1 MKERSCKSSD
11 ISALKTRLYRARDL
25 GNAGVRHISETVS
38 EIEGAIDGVS
48 KPEGLRKLKTIPVD
62 ELNAR
67 KAGIR
72 INLLKDAG
80 YTDMYSIC
88 TTSQQ
93 TLASVYGIGDIMAA
107 KAKEIGNAVA
117 AEVCNSVKLKLS
129 TDHKTEEYSRLVVSV
144 AEHMRAKEI
153 FPKSEQVLSML
164 PPNMDAELDK
174 LKCAK
179 SGLKWFFAKD
189 AKKNEAN
196 DAFARLK
203 ASADAIDASNLLIQI
218 NGTGLVNGSLSGT
231 ASSAVSSLAN
241 APVGAAGAGVPA
253 SAVLGLRP
261 ITIAEAWADF
271 AERPVEYYNV
281 LEEIAPDRFDS
292 SEDGYGLSDEIRES
306 VEKTPVD
313 LTGLKCTLRGYQ
325 IWGVK
330 YILRQKRVLL
340 GDEMGLGKTIQAL
353 AAMVSLRNGVP
364 DDSAA
369 APSVEPA
376 PSQTAVPAATTAAIP
391 IVMPEQAPAPA
402 PVAATPAPAPA
413 APAPLVEA
421 AQVVAPAP
429 APTETAVAPLST
441 PAPAPAEEKK
451 EPKITH
457 FLVICPASVIVNW
470 CREVEAKS
478 DLKSY
483 NMHDSQRTSA
493 FAAWVENGGVAVTN
507 FESLENRFSVPEDF
521 PIDMIIV
528 DEAHYI
534 KNIAA
539 KRSQNVLRLCD
550 HTDRILFMTGTP
562 LENRVEEMV
571 GLMDHLQHEV
581 AQDAKSVSVTAYADD
596 FKRKI
601 SPVYYRRRRN
611 DVLSELPELTDI
623 KEWCDMTPE
632 DERAYEDDV
641 LTGSFMDVRRV
652 SWRNEDYM
660 NTSAKVQRL
669 KEIVEDASEDARK
682 VLVFSFFLDTLEK
695 VKTVF
700 GDACVGVI
708 NGAVPVEERQNIV
721 DAFEA
726 APAGSVLAAQ
736 IQSGGTGLN
745 IQSASVVV
753 LCEPQYKPS
762 TENQAIGRAHR
773 MGQTRDVLV
782 HRLLCPNTVDEKMLD
797 LVEAKQAE
805 FDTFADESSAAER
818 DASLEQA
825 GVDVNEGVI
834 VGQVAAE
841 GVQGAQGTSG
851 TGSQSEQAQ
860 PVQGAQIPA
869 ASASSASSGTE
880 KGELDAASL
889 NKIFA
894 DEKARILA
902 KREREGQQLQ
912 AAAVPQPQASV
923 QSAAAPQPAPEPQPQ
938 QPAPEPQPQQPA
950 PEPQPQQPASV
961 PSVPVSQPAPAQPAP
976 APLTREG
983 KPISASVI
991 FCRMCGEKNPMGS
1004 KFCNQCGC
1012 NLQ

>member
-1 MKERSCKSSD
+1 MKERACHHSD
-11 ISALKTRLYRARDL
+11 IKALKSRLLRARDL
-25 GNAGVRHISETVS
+25 GNAGVRHMSESVAD
-38 EIEGAIDGVS
+38 IESAIDAVS
-48 KPEGLRKLKTIPVD
+48 KPEGMRKLMTIPVD

-72 INLLKDAG
+72 INLLRDAG
-80 YTDMYSIC
+80 YTNMHSIC
-88 TTSQQ
+88 TATQDALSHI
-93 TLASVYGIGDIMAA
+93 YGIGDQQAA

-117 AEVCNSVKLKLS
+117 NEVCNSVKLKIS
-129 TDHKTEEYSRLVVSV
+129 TDHKTEEYSRLVTAV

-153 FPKSEQVLSML
+153 LPKSEQVLAML
-164 PPNMDAELDK
+164 PPDMDQEFRKLD
-174 LKCAK
+174 CAK
-179 SGLKWFFAKD
+179 NGMKWFFTGGAKKD
-189 AKKNEAN
+189 AAN
-196 DAFARLK
+196 SAFARLK
-203 ASADAIDASNLLIQI
+203 GAADSIDASGLLIGI
-218 NGTGLVNGSLSGT
+218 NGTGLVGGR
-231 ASSAVSSLAN
+231 VDG
-241 APVGAAGAGVPA
+241 VAGAGTNAGAGPSA
-253 SAVLGLRP
+253 TAVLGLTP
-261 ITIAEAWADF
+261 ITIADAWADF
-271 AERPVEYYNV
+271 ARRPVEYYGV

-306 VEKTPVD
+306 VENTPVD

-364 DDSAA
+364 A
-369 APSVEPA
+369 EK
-376 PSQTAVPAATTAAIP
+376 
-391 IVMPEQAPAPA
+391 PEAPATEQTPA
-402 PVAATPAPAPA
+402 PVG
-413 APAPLVEA
+413 
-421 AQVVAPAP
+421 
-429 APTETAVAPLST
+429 
-441 PAPAPAEEKK
+441 
-451 EPKITH
+451 PKR

-478 DLKSY
+478 DLKAY
-483 NMHDSQRTSA
+483 NMHDDPRASA
-493 FAAWVENGGVAVTN
+493 FGAWAKEGGVAVTN
-507 FESLENRFSVPEDF
+507 YESLENRFRVDDDF
-521 PIDMIIV
+521 DIDMVIV

-534 KNIAA
+534 KNITA

-562 LENRVEEMV
+562 LENRVDEMV
-571 GLMDHLQHEV
+571 GLMGHLQKEV
-581 AQDAKSVSVTAYADD
+581 AESAKSVSVTAYADD

-623 KEWCDMTPE
+623 KEWCDMTKE
-632 DERAYEDDV
+632 DEQAYENDV
-641 LTGSFMDVRRV
+641 LSGSFMDVRRV
-652 SWRNEDYM
+652 SWRNADYL
-660 NTSAKVQRL
+660 NTSAKVTRL
-669 KEIVEDASEDARK
+669 REIVQDASDDARK

-700 GDACVGVI
+700 GEQCVGVI

-773 MGQTRDVLV
+773 MGQTRDVMV
-782 HRLLCPNTVDEKMLD
+782 HRLLCPDTVDERMLE

-818 DASLEQA
+818 DADLERS
-825 GVDVNEGVI
+825 GVDVNQGVV
-834 VGQVAAE
+834 VGAAAGENVAA
-841 GVQGAQGTSG
+841 GVAAADAVAGAVSG
-851 TGSQSEQAQ
+851 ST
-860 PVQGAQIPA
+860 A
-869 ASASSASSGTE
+869 ASAGDAAAVAGGVATGAAAVVNGTAGADGAGVAANVAAGAASSLNSSD
-880 KGELDAASL
+880 KVELDTASL

-902 KREREGQQLQ
+902 KREREAQLNAAPVQ
-912 AAAVPQPQASV
+912 ASAAPEQPVSTMQPTPTAPVQPVPAEAEPQTSQVPQAQPAAQIQAQVQVPQV
-923 QSAAAPQPAPEPQPQ
+923 QAAPQIQEQETPAPVATPIQVPQ
-938 QPAPEPQPQQPA
+938 QTQQMQAAPQEQAVAATQAQPTRTVLFCRYCGQK
-950 PEPQPQQPASV
+950 
-961 PSVPVSQPAPAQPAP
+961 VPVD
-976 APLTREG
+976 
-983 KPISASVI
+983 SV
-991 FCRMCGEKNPMGS
+991 
-1004 KFCNQCGC
+1004 FCNHCGRD
-1012 NLQ
+1012 LR

>member
-1 MKERSCKSSD
+1 MKERACKSSD
-11 ISALKTRLYRARDL
+11 ISALKARLFRARDL
-25 GNAGVRHISETVS
+25 GNAGIRHISETVS

-80 YTDMYSIC
+80 YTDMYSIY

-93 TLASVYGIGDIMAA
+93 TLASVYGIGDVMAA

-117 AEVCNSVKLKLS
+117 NEVCNSVKLKLS

-153 FPKSEQVLSML
+153 LPKSEQVLSML
-164 PPNMDAELDK
+164 PPNMEGELEK
-174 LKCAK
+174 LSCAK

-189 AKKNEAN
+189 TKKNEAN

-203 ASADAIDASNLLIQI
+203 ASADAIDASNLLVSI
-218 NGTGLVNGSLSGT
+218 NGTGLVNGSVSGT
-231 ASSAVSSLAN
+231 SSETGAPAAS
-241 APVGAAGAGVPA
+241 
-253 SAVLGLRP
+253 VLGLRP

-271 AERPVEYYNV
+271 ATRPVEYYSV

-364 DDSAA
+364 DDSA
-369 APSVEPA
+369 
-376 PSQTAVPAATTAAIP
+376 
-391 IVMPEQAPAPA
+391 
-402 PVAATPAPAPA
+402 PVAAPA
-413 APAPLVEA
+413 ANPAA
-421 AQVVAPAP
+421 AQTEAP
-429 APTETAVAPLST
+429 EE
-441 PAPAPAEEKK
+441 APAEEKK
-451 EPKITH
+451 EPRITH

-483 NMHDSQRTSA
+483 NMHDAQKNGA

-571 GLMDHLQHEV
+571 GLMDHLQHDV

-611 DVLSELPELTDI
+611 DVLSELPELTDM

-641 LTGSFMDVRRV
+641 LQGSFMDVRRV
-652 SWRNEDYM
+652 SWRNEDYL

-700 GDACVGVI
+700 GDACIGVI

-773 MGQTRDVLV
+773 MGQTRDVMV
-782 HRLLCPNTVDEKMLD
+782 HRLLCPNTVDERMLE

-834 VGQVAAE
+834 VGQVAE
-841 GVQGAQGTSG
+841 GVTQGTQGTPAEQSTPAAQGS
-851 TGSQSEQAQ
+851 
-860 PVQGAQIPA
+860 PA
-869 ASASSASSGTE
+869 EASTSSGTE

-902 KREREGQQLQ
+902 KRQREGQPL
-912 AAAVPQPQASV
+912 AAQPQPEAQPAPQPV
-923 QSAAAPQPAPEPQPQ
+923 PAPAPQPAP
-938 QPAPEPQPQQPA
+938 A
-950 PEPQPQQPASV
+950 
-961 PSVPVSQPAPAQPAP
+961 PAPAATPEIVP

-983 KPISASVI
+983 QPISASVV
-991 FCRMCGEKNPMGS
+991 FCRMCGAKNPMGS